1 MQSQPKNK
9 IGAELK
15 SITKEK
21 ESLEI
26 RYEEKSAN

>member
-1 MQSQPKNK
+1 MQSQPKSE